1 MKLYYVSVLML
12 VTGCGDGSSTT
23 SNPDSNV
30 SRYSS
35 DYAASDLH
43 VFFTLSATSTS
54 NAEVYGY
61 VQDTSFN
68 YVIINGNNGVKFL
81 LLMYL

>member
-12 VTGCGDGSSTT
+12 VTGCGGGSSAT

-68 YVIINGNNGVKFL
+68 
-81 LLMYL
+81 